1 MSKPRP
7 KASKKDVKDG
17 DQVFMLV
24 KMEKYLA
31 SVIYHC
37 LWCAGRSHLDRA
49 GVQTGV

>member
-31 SVIYHC
+31 SVLLSLFVVCREITS
-37 LWCAGRSHLDRA
+37 G
-49 GVQTGV
+49 

>member
-7 KASKKDVKDG
+7 KAPKNVKEG

-24 KMEKYLA
+24 KTEESLA
-31 SVIYHC
+31 GVIFHC

-49 GVQTGV
+49 SVQAGV